1 MKSLNILKQIP
12 EQLLENDVL
21 EEVKINLLRVIF
33 FIGQF

>member
-12 EQLLENDVL
+12 EQLLEKDVL
-21 EEVKINLLRVIF
+21 EEVKINLVRVIF